1 MNPGCGINLIGCS
14 VRFHSNNNKEEDMG
28 IQSFIPCRSIGR
40 WGFMAMLLGLAACGG
55 GGSNGGSASAHMS
68 SLGVSLTDSAGCDFD
83 AVWVTI
89 AKVRVHRSASAKS
102 DDPGWIDITPPGA
115 PLLINLLTLQNGL
128 TQSLGVAPLPDGR
141 YNQVRLHL
149 VPNTLLN
156 SNNDYVVIG
165 NAKYPLNIPE
175 GFKNG
180 IVLHP
185 NAPIVI
191 DPGVTEDLVLDFDAC
206 QSVAKSKSVVN
217 TYVLRPRVLMVRKI
231 DAGSIT
237 GAVDPSATG
246 AIVKAEIN
254 GYVRKQT
261 RVRPDG
267 TFTLYPLLSSLL
279 VPGVF
284 PGDPSGT
291 YDVVI
296 EDENHSTVVTTGV
309 PVTAEEAT
317 ALSSAGQTTP
327 FPSSANIGTLTGA
340 IDPTDADARVR
351 QKINGHPYQIR
362 RNRVELADGSFSMD
376 LNTDAPWFGAFGPLP
391 IGYSADNAAAGKF
404 TLDTPNDDQLYVV
417 ASQDFALTAG
427 GTQTINFT
435 NAGLG
440 SLVPTNGTAGTV
452 TGNLTLTSVPDSLT
466 LPATIIVSATMD
478 GENVNSV
485 GVTFASSGT
494 LPYILDDLA
503 PGTYSITVPRVPSGL
518 TLSPS
523 SVTVTIPDTGGTF
536 IGGTLTLSP

>member
-1 MNPGCGINLIGCS
+1 MRIKRVIA
-14 VRFHSNNNKEEDMG
+14 
-28 IQSFIPCRSIGR
+28 CRSIGR
-40 WGFMAMLLGLAACGG
+40 WAFMAMLLGLAACGG
-55 GGSNGGSASAHMS
+55 GSGGNGSTGLNGSSHMTGLS
-68 SLGVSLTDSAGCDFD
+68 VSLTDSAGCDFD

-89 AKVRVHRSASAKS
+89 AKVRVHQRASAQS

-128 TQSLGVAPLPDGR
+128 TESLGVAPLPAGR

-149 VPNTLLN
+149 VANTLSN
-156 SNNDYVVIG
+156 SHNNYVVVG
-165 NAKYPLNIPE
+165 GTAYPLAIPE
-175 GFKNG
+175 GFRNG

-206 QSVAKSKSVVN
+206 QSVARSRNVIN
-217 TYVLRPRVLMVRKI
+217 TYVLRPRILMVRRI
-231 DAGSIT
+231 DAGAIT
-237 GAVDPSATG
+237 GAVEPTATG
-246 AIVKAEIN
+246 AVVKAEVN
-254 GYVRKQT
+254 GFVHKQT
-261 RVRPDG
+261 RVRSDG

-284 PGDPSGT
+284 PNDPSGT

-309 PVTAEEAT
+309 TVTAKQSVPIST
-317 ALSSAGQTTP
+317 TGQPTP
-327 FPSSANIGTLTGA
+327 FPASSNIGTLTGA

-362 RNRVELADGSFSMD
+362 RNRVELADGTFSMN
-376 LNTDAPWFGAFGPLP
+376 LITDAPLFGAFGRLP
-391 IGYSADNAAAGKF
+391 ISYSPDNTAAGNF

-417 ASQDFALTAG
+417 ASQDFTLTAG
-427 GTQTINFT
+427 DTQTINFT
-435 NAGLG
+435 SAGLG
-440 SLVPTNGTAGTV
+440 SLAPTTGTAGTV
-452 TGNLTLTSVPDSLT
+452 TGDLTLTSVPAGLT
-466 LPATIIVSATMD
+466 LPATITVSAMMD
-478 GENVNSV
+478 GENVNSA

-494 LPYILDDLA
+494 LPFTLDDLA

-523 SVTVTIPDTGGTF
+523 SVTVTIPNTGGTF
-536 IGGTLTLSP
+536 SGGTLTLSP

>member
-1 MNPGCGINLIGCS
+1 MDPA
-14 VRFHSNNNKEEDMG
+14 KEVNMG
-28 IQSFIPCRSIGR
+28 IQSFIVRRSIGR
-40 WGFMAMLLGLAACGG
+40 WALMAMMLGLAACGG
-55 GGSNGGSASAHMS
+55 GGSSGGSGSNGLNGSANMS
-68 SLGVSLTDSAGCDFD
+68 NLRVSLTDSAGCDFD

-89 AKVRVHRSASAKS
+89 AKVRVHQSASATS

-115 PLLINLLTLQNGL
+115 PLSINLLSLQNGL
-128 TQSLGVAPLPDGR
+128 TESLGVAPLPEGR

-149 VPNTLLN
+149 VPNTISN
-156 SNNDYVVIG
+156 SKKDYVVIG
-165 NAKYPLNIPE
+165 NAAYPLNIPE
-175 GFKNG
+175 GFRNG

-206 QSVAKSKSVVN
+206 QSVAKSKTVVN

-231 DAGSIT
+231 DAGWIT

-246 AIVKAEIN
+246 AVVKAEIN
-254 GYVRKQT
+254 GYVFKQT
-261 RVRPDG
+261 RVRSDG
-267 TFTLYPLLSSLL
+267 TFALYPLLSSLL
-279 VPGVF
+279 VPGVY
-284 PGDPSGT
+284 PKDPSGT

-296 EDENHSTVVTTGV
+296 EDENHATVLTTGV

-317 ALSSAGQTTP
+317 AMSSAAQPTP
-327 FPSSANIGTLTGA
+327 FPASSNIGTLTGA

-351 QKINGHPYQIR
+351 QKINGHPYQVR
-362 RNRVELADGSFSMD
+362 RNRVELADGSFTMD
-376 LNTDAPWFGAFGPLP
+376 LNTDAPWFGTFGPLP
-391 IGYSADNAAAGKF
+391 IGYGADNTAAGNF

-417 ASQDFALTAG
+417 ASQTFTLTAG

-452 TGNLTLTSVPDSLT
+452 TGDLILASVPASLT

-478 GENVNSV
+478 GENVNSA
-485 GVTFASSGT
+485 GLTFTSSGT
-494 LPYILDDLA
+494 LPFTLDDLA

-518 TLSPS
+518 TLSPG
-523 SVTVTIPDTGGTF
+523 SVTVTIPNTGGTF
-536 IGGTLTLSP
+536 SGGTLTLSP